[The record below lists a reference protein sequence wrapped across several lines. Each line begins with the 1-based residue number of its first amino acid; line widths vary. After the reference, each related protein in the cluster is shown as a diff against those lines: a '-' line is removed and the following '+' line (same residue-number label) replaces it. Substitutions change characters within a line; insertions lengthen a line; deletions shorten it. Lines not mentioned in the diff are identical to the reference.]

1 MMTWWIWLIA
11 GIGLLAIEMFLI
23 DAEFYLV
30 FVGVSA
36 IIVGVLGVAGVEL
49 PQAAQ
54 WILFSVLAI
63 VSLLAFRRR
72 IYAMVRNRTGHVQDR
87 VTSGDRVRVPVRLE
101 PGQTCRLDYRGT
113 SWSARNVDARP
124 IVENSEA
131 VISTVDELTL
141 HLKPLE

>member
-36 IIVGVLGVAGVEL
+36 IIVGVLGVAGLEL

-54 WILFSVLAI
+54 WILFSLLAI

-72 IYAMVRNRTGHVQDR
+72 IYAMVRKRTGHVQDR
-87 VTSGDRVRVPVRLE
+87 VTSGDRVRVPMRLE

-113 SWSARNVDARP
+113 SWSARNVDVRP
-124 IVENSEA
+124 IVADTEA
-131 VISTVDELTL
+131 VISNVDELTL